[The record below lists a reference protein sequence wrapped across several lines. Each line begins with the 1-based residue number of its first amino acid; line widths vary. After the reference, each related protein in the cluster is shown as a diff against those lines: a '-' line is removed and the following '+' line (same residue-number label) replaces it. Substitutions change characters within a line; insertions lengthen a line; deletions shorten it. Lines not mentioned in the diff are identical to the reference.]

1 MGDPRKQRRKYDTPA
16 HPWKAERIT
25 EEKEICR
32 KYGLKNRKEIWRAK
46 SKTRRFRQQA
56 RKLLASS
63 GEEVMKEKKEL
74 LDKLKSM
81 GILESPSL
89 EDVLALK
96 TDDLLG
102 RRLQSLVYRK
112 NLSNTIK
119 EARQLVTHGHVL
131 VGSRIINIPSYSV
144 SKTEED
150 SIRLKEGIRV
160 INLGKGGDGKEAAKA
175 EPEEPKKPPVKEE
188 EPKES
193 EPKKPEAKEKS
204 KKESESKEPKKE
216 K

>member
-1 MGDPRKQRRKYDTPA
+1 MGDPRKQRRKYEAPT

-32 KYGLKNRKEIWRAK
+32 KYGLKNRKEIWRIK
-46 SKTRRFRQQA
+46 SRIRQLRQQA

-74 LDKLKSM
+74 LDKLKRM

-96 TDDLLG
+96 TEDLLD
-102 RRLQSLVYRK
+102 RRLQSLVYGRG
-112 NLSNTIK
+112 LANTIK
-119 EARQLVTHGHVL
+119 QARQLVTHGHVL
-131 VGSRIINIPSYSV
+131 VGSRVIDIPRYSV

-150 SIRLKEGIRV
+150 NIRLKEGIKV
-160 INLGKGGDGKEAAKA
+160 INLGKEPDKGEGKEPDRR
-175 EPEEPKKPPVKEE
+175 EG
-188 EPKES
+188 
-193 EPKKPEAKEKS
+193 
-204 KKESESKEPKKE
+204 
-216 K
+216 